1 MDSVDKIIDTAK
13 KLRRYTKKVT
23 DPAFANLVADLNMAL
38 ADLKLELAGL
48 QPAKTAPSRPAGT
61 LPITTTL
68 APNATSPS
76 AQLSSNFDSVFGDD
90 PDRV

>member
-1 MDSVDKIIDTAK
+1 MDSVDKIIETAK
-13 KLRRYTKKVT
+13 KLRRYTKKVA
-23 DPAFANLVADLNMAL
+23 DPAFANLVADISMAL
-38 ADLKLELAGL
+38 ADLKLQLAGL
-48 QPAKTAPSRPAGT
+48 QAEKTAPARPAAT

-68 APNATSPS
+68 TPNTTSPS